1 MELFSKTK
9 ITNTNRG
16 IFIWLFRKYLLYH
29 LFYHFFFKFV
39 LPGNTC
45 AFLLY
50 HLAANPEKQE
60 HLHKVKLVFKI
71 YFWRKSIKS
80 KTMNIGAEVSDGRR
94 GTSYFKM
101 LVKAPLPPCMPGK
114 SRFQIIT
121 FFLQIFLISFSLK
134 SFPFLFQIFP
144 ISQIFLIYFFL
155 LKSSPNL
162 FQLCTDGEPEAASSH
177 LWHWATNWGKK
188 IFRNILQIFVQVF
201 CKYLANI
208 LQKFL

>member
-94 GTSYFKM
+94 GTSHFKN

-114 SRFQIIT
+114 SRFQIIP
-121 FFLQIFLISFSLK
+121 FFLQMFLMSFFLSNLSHFSFK
-134 SFPFLFQIFP
+134 SFPFPKYFWFIFFYWNLPQISFNSVQME
-144 ISQIFLIYFFL
+144 SQRLLPVTFGTGRQTEARKYF
-155 LKSSPNL
+155 
-162 FQLCTDGEPEAASSH
+162 A
-177 LWHWATNWGKK
+177 
-188 IFRNILQIFVQVF
+188 IF
-201 CKYLANI
+201 CKYLCRYFANI
-208 LQKFL
+208 